1 MLRRELKHLG
11 GRSHHETL
19 SPTRGANH
27 GRIDCGD
34 GTHVRIGRNTDEGR
48 LDTVWE
54 TVVLPPGPRAVDW
67 RRDVAHGARG
77 RLDDARRRPTGDKDE
92 NNQEGQHDN
101 DRLHILLYKHNFS

>member
-1 MLRRELKHLG
+1 MLRRELEGPGWRAHTQALG
-11 GRSHHETL
+11 ASRV
-19 SPTRGANH
+19 ADH
-27 GRIDCGD
+27 GRVNGRD
-34 GTHVRIGRNTDEGR
+34 GTHVRIGRNTHEGR
-48 LDTVWE
+48 VNTVWE